1 MKNNKI
7 SGFQWAMTIFVF
19 FVITMAL
26 SIMLRDFQSIIG
38 VKHFIFEVTDLAPLI
53 AAIICILVFKYKKVQ
68 LAGLKFSISLKV
80 IERLLLALILPLVIL
95 IIGMYSFNTFADSF
109 ILLQST
115 GLSVPIT
122 HILIGHILMAFV
134 VEFGFRSYLQNIVET
149 KMNTFFASI
158 VVGLMYSVF
167 SANTTYGTEF
177 AAYNFLYTFSFSMI
191 LGELI
196 RATKGRTIYIATTF
210 HASMTFG
217 LIFLFSEEIG
227 DLFSIKV
234 IAISTAIVAV
244 GYIGLSLIIRG
255 IAYLTT
261 RRNLEELEP
270 NNYLDHVNDDE
281 ETNHTKAEKSSS
293 NIKNAEKTGVATAS
307 TVGIAKNDT
316 ENTVADEP
324 SIHEGTENTVADEPS
339 IHEGTEKTEPQHHI
353 DNQTESNHDEDHDIT
368 SESVESAESVKQAPQ
383 SDDLTNDSNED
394 EKQSLKEPA
403 TYKED
408 RRSSVVIDAEKHIE
422 KTEEQSSDKN
432 K

>member
-1 MKNNKI
+1 
-7 SGFQWAMTIFVF
+7 
-19 FVITMAL
+19 
-26 SIMLRDFQSIIG
+26 
-38 VKHFIFEVTDLAPLI
+38 
-53 AAIICILVFKYKKVQ
+53 
-68 LAGLKFSISLKV
+68 
-80 IERLLLALILPLVIL
+80 
-95 IIGMYSFNTFADSF
+95 MYSFNTFADSF

-281 ETNHTKAEKSSS
+281 ETNHT
-293 NIKNAEKTGVATAS
+293 
-307 TVGIAKNDT
+307 
-316 ENTVADEP
+316 
-324 SIHEGTENTVADEPS
+324 EGK
-339 IHEGTEKTEPQHHI
+339 IFFK
-353 DNQTESNHDEDHDIT
+353 
-368 SESVESAESVKQAPQ
+368 
-383 SDDLTNDSNED
+383 
-394 EKQSLKEPA
+394 
-403 TYKED
+403 Y
-408 RRSSVVIDAEKHIE
+408 
-422 KTEEQSSDKN
+422 
-432 K
+432 

>member
-26 SIMLRDFQSIIG
+26 SIMLRDFQSVIG

-53 AAIICILVFKYKKVQ
+53 AAIICIVIFKYKKVQ

-80 IERLLLALILPLVIL
+80 IERILLALILPLIIL

-196 RATKGRTIYIATTF
+196 RATKGRTIYIVTTF

-281 ETNHTKAEKSSS
+281 ETNHTEAEKSSS
-293 NIKNAEKTGVATAS
+293 NIKDVEKTGVATAS
-307 TVGIAKNDT
+307 TIGIAKNDT

-324 SIHEGTENTVADEPS
+324 SIHEGTE
-339 IHEGTEKTEPQHHI
+339 KTESQHHI

-368 SESVESAESVKQAPQ
+368 SESVESVESVKHAPQ

-394 EKQSLKEPA
+394 ETEQSLKEPA

>member
-1 MKNNKI
+1 MKKNKI

-26 SIMLRDFQSIIG
+26 SIMLRDFQSVIG

-53 AAIICILVFKYKKVQ
+53 AAIICILVFKYKKIQ

-80 IERLLLALILPLVIL
+80 IERLLLALILPLIIL

-281 ETNHTKAEKSSS
+281 ETNHTEAEKSSS
-293 NIKNAEKTGVATAS
+293 NIKDVEKTGVATAS

-316 ENTVADEP
+316 ENTL
-324 SIHEGTENTVADEPS
+324 ADEPS
-339 IHEGTEKTEPQHHI
+339 IHEGTEKTESQHHI
-353 DNQTESNHDEDHDIT
+353 DNLTESNHDEDHDIT
-368 SESVESAESVKQAPQ
+368 SESVESAESVKHAPQ
-383 SDDLTNDSNED
+383 SDDLTSDSNED
-394 EKQSLKEPA
+394 ETEQSLKEPA

>member
-53 AAIICILVFKYKKVQ
+53 TAIICILVFKYKKVQ

-80 IERLLLALILPLVIL
+80 IERLLLALILPLIIL

-281 ETNHTKAEKSSS
+281 ETNHTEAEKSSS
-293 NIKNAEKTGVATAS
+293 NIKDAEKAGVATAS

-316 ENTVADEP
+316 ENTVTDEP
-324 SIHEGTENTVADEPS
+324 N

-368 SESVESAESVKQAPQ
+368 SESVESAESVKHAPQ

-394 EKQSLKEPA
+394 EIQSLKEPA

-432 K
+432 I

>member
-80 IERLLLALILPLVIL
+80 IERLLLALILPLIIL

-255 IAYLTT
+255 VAYLTT

-270 NNYLDHVNDDE
+270 NNYLDHVNDNE
-281 ETNHTKAEKSSS
+281 ETNHTEAEKSSS
-293 NIKNAEKTGVATAS
+293 NIKDAEKTGVATAS

-316 ENTVADEP
+316 EK
-324 SIHEGTENTVADEPS
+324 TVADEPS

-353 DNQTESNHDEDHDIT
+353 DNQTESNHDEHHDIT
-368 SESVESAESVKQAPQ
+368 SESVESAESVKHAPQ

-394 EKQSLKEPA
+394 EIQSLKEPA

>member
-80 IERLLLALILPLVIL
+80 IERLLLALILPLIIL

-281 ETNHTKAEKSSS
+281 ETNHTEAEKSSS
-293 NIKNAEKTGVATAS
+293 NIKDAEKTGVAAAS

-316 ENTVADEP
+316 EKTA
-324 SIHEGTENTVADEPS
+324 ADEPS

-353 DNQTESNHDEDHDIT
+353 DNQTESNHDEHHDIT
-368 SESVESAESVKQAPQ
+368 SESVESAESVKHAPQ

-394 EKQSLKEPA
+394 EIQSLKEPA

>member
-80 IERLLLALILPLVIL
+80 IERLLLALILPLIIL

-270 NNYLDHVNDDE
+270 NNYLDHVNDEE
-281 ETNHTKAEKSSS
+281 ETNHTEAEKSSS
-293 NIKNAEKTGVATAS
+293 NIKDAEKTGVATAS

-324 SIHEGTENTVADEPS
+324 SIHEGTE
-339 IHEGTEKTEPQHHI
+339 KTEPQHHI
-353 DNQTESNHDEDHDIT
+353 DNQTESNHDEHHDIT
-368 SESVESAESVKQAPQ
+368 SESVESAESVKHAPQ

-394 EKQSLKEPA
+394 EIQSLKEPA

>member
-80 IERLLLALILPLVIL
+80 IERLLLALILPLIIL

-281 ETNHTKAEKSSS
+281 ETNHTEAEKSSS

-307 TVGIAKNDT
+307 TVGVAKNDT

-324 SIHEGTENTVADEPS
+324 SIHEGTK
-339 IHEGTEKTEPQHHI
+339 KTEPQHHI
-353 DNQTESNHDEDHDIT
+353 GNQTESNHDEDHDIT

-394 EKQSLKEPA
+394 EIEQSLKEPA

>member
-26 SIMLRDFQSIIG
+26 SIMLRDFQSVIG

-53 AAIICILVFKYKKVQ
+53 AAIICIVIFKYKKVQ

-80 IERLLLALILPLVIL
+80 IERILLALILPLIIL

-281 ETNHTKAEKSSS
+281 ETNHTEAEKSSS
-293 NIKNAEKTGVATAS
+293 NIKDVEKTGVATAS
-307 TVGIAKNDT
+307 TIGIAKNDT

-324 SIHEGTENTVADEPS
+324 SIHEGTE
-339 IHEGTEKTEPQHHI
+339 KTESQHHI

-368 SESVESAESVKQAPQ
+368 SESVESVESVKHAPQ

-394 EKQSLKEPA
+394 ETEQSLKEPA

-422 KTEEQSSDKN
+422 KTEEQSSYKN

>member
-80 IERLLLALILPLVIL
+80 IERLLLALILPLIIL

-281 ETNHTKAEKSSS
+281 ETNHTEAEKSSS
-293 NIKNAEKTGVATAS
+293 NIKDAEKAGVATAS

-316 ENTVADEP
+316 ENTVTDEP
-324 SIHEGTENTVADEPS
+324 N

-368 SESVESAESVKQAPQ
+368 SESVESAESVKHAPQ

-394 EKQSLKEPA
+394 EIQSLKEPA

-422 KTEEQSSDKN
+422 KSEEQSSDKN

>member
-26 SIMLRDFQSIIG
+26 SIMLRDFQSVIG

-53 AAIICILVFKYKKVQ
+53 AAIICILVFKYKKIQ

-80 IERLLLALILPLVIL
+80 IERLLLALILPLIIL

-167 SANTTYGTEF
+167 SANTTYDTEF

-281 ETNHTKAEKSSS
+281 ETNHTEAEKSSS
-293 NIKNAEKTGVATAS
+293 NIKDAEKTGVATAS

-324 SIHEGTENTVADEPS
+324 SIHEGTE
-339 IHEGTEKTEPQHHI
+339 KTESQHHI

-368 SESVESAESVKQAPQ
+368 SKSVESAESVKHAPQ

-394 EKQSLKEPA
+394 ETEQSLKEPA

-408 RRSSVVIDAEKHIE
+408 RHSSVVIDAEKHIE

>member
-26 SIMLRDFQSIIG
+26 SIMLRDFQSVIG

-53 AAIICILVFKYKKVQ
+53 AAIICILVFKYKKIQ

-80 IERLLLALILPLVIL
+80 IERLLLALILPLIIL
-95 IIGMYSFNTFADSF
+95 IIGIYSFNTFADSF

-281 ETNHTKAEKSSS
+281 ETNHTEAEKSSS
-293 NIKNAEKTGVATAS
+293 NIKDAEKTGVATAS

-324 SIHEGTENTVADEPS
+324 SIHEGTE
-339 IHEGTEKTEPQHHI
+339 KTEAQHHI

-368 SESVESAESVKQAPQ
+368 SESVESAESVKHAPQ

-394 EKQSLKEPA
+394 ETEQSLKEPA

>member
-80 IERLLLALILPLVIL
+80 IERLLLALILPLIIL

-255 IAYLTT
+255 IVYLTT

-281 ETNHTKAEKSSS
+281 ETNHTEAEKSSS
-293 NIKNAEKTGVATAS
+293 NIKDAEKTGVATAS
-307 TVGIAKNDT
+307 TVGIAKN
-316 ENTVADEP
+316 
-324 SIHEGTENTVADEPS
+324 
-339 IHEGTEKTEPQHHI
+339 GTEKTEPQHHI
-353 DNQTESNHDEDHDIT
+353 DNQTESNHDEHHDIT
-368 SESVESAESVKQAPQ
+368 SESVESAESVKHAPQ

-394 EKQSLKEPA
+394 EIQSLKEPA

>member
-38 VKHFIFEVTDLAPLI
+38 VKHFIFEVTDLAPLT

-324 SIHEGTENTVADEPS
+324 SIHEGTE
-339 IHEGTEKTEPQHHI
+339 KTEPQHHI

>member
-26 SIMLRDFQSIIG
+26 SIMLRDFQSVIG

-53 AAIICILVFKYKKVQ
+53 AAIICILVFKYKKIQ

-80 IERLLLALILPLVIL
+80 IERLLLALILPLIIL

-167 SANTTYGTEF
+167 SANTTYDTEF

-281 ETNHTKAEKSSS
+281 ETNHTEAEKSSS
-293 NIKNAEKTGVATAS
+293 NIKDAEKTGVATAS

-316 ENTVADEP
+316 ENTA
-324 SIHEGTENTVADEPS
+324 ADEPS
-339 IHEGTEKTEPQHHI
+339 IHEGTEKTESQHHI

-368 SESVESAESVKQAPQ
+368 SKSVESAESVKHAPQ

-394 EKQSLKEPA
+394 ETEQSLKEPA

>member
-26 SIMLRDFQSIIG
+26 SIMLRDFQSVIG

-53 AAIICILVFKYKKVQ
+53 AAIICILVFKYKKIQ

-80 IERLLLALILPLVIL
+80 IERLLLALILPLIIL

-167 SANTTYGTEF
+167 SANTTYDTEF

-281 ETNHTKAEKSSS
+281 ETNHTEAEKSSS
-293 NIKNAEKTGVATAS
+293 NIKDAEKTGVATAS

-324 SIHEGTENTVADEPS
+324 SIHEGTE
-339 IHEGTEKTEPQHHI
+339 KTESQHHI

-368 SESVESAESVKQAPQ
+368 SKSVESAESVKHAPQ

-394 EKQSLKEPA
+394 ETEQSLKEPA

-422 KTEEQSSDKN
+422 KTEEQSPDKN

>member
-26 SIMLRDFQSIIG
+26 SIMLRDFQSVIG

-53 AAIICILVFKYKKVQ
+53 AAIICIVIFKYKKVQ

-80 IERLLLALILPLVIL
+80 IERILLALILPLIIL

-177 AAYNFLYTFSFSMI
+177 EAYNFLYTFSFSMI

-281 ETNHTKAEKSSS
+281 ETNHTEAEKSSS
-293 NIKNAEKTGVATAS
+293 NIKDVEKTGVATAS
-307 TVGIAKNDT
+307 TIGIAKNDT

-324 SIHEGTENTVADEPS
+324 SIHEGTE
-339 IHEGTEKTEPQHHI
+339 KTESQHHI

-368 SESVESAESVKQAPQ
+368 SESVESVESVKHAPQ

-394 EKQSLKEPA
+394 ETEQSLKEPA

>member
-26 SIMLRDFQSIIG
+26 SIMLRDFQSVIG

-53 AAIICILVFKYKKVQ
+53 AAIICIVIFKYKKVQ

-80 IERLLLALILPLVIL
+80 IERILLALILPLIIL

-270 NNYLDHVNDDE
+270 NNYIDHVNDDE
-281 ETNHTKAEKSSS
+281 ETNHTEAEKSSS
-293 NIKNAEKTGVATAS
+293 NIKDVEKTGVATAS
-307 TVGIAKNDT
+307 TIGIAKNDT

-324 SIHEGTENTVADEPS
+324 SIHEGTE
-339 IHEGTEKTEPQHHI
+339 KTESQHHI

-368 SESVESAESVKQAPQ
+368 SESVESVESVKHAPQ

-394 EKQSLKEPA
+394 ETEQSLKEPA

>member
-80 IERLLLALILPLVIL
+80 IERLLLALILPLIIL

-255 IAYLTT
+255 VAYLTT

-281 ETNHTKAEKSSS
+281 ETNHTEAEKSSS
-293 NIKNAEKTGVATAS
+293 NIKDAEKTGVATAS

-316 ENTVADEP
+316 EKTA
-324 SIHEGTENTVADEPS
+324 ADEPS

-353 DNQTESNHDEDHDIT
+353 DNQTESNHDEHHDIT
-368 SESVESAESVKQAPQ
+368 SESVESAESVKHAPQ
-383 SDDLTNDSNED
+383 SDYLTNDSNED
-394 EKQSLKEPA
+394 EIQSLKEPA

>member
-1 MKNNKI
+1 MKKNKI

-26 SIMLRDFQSIIG
+26 SIMLRDFQSVIG

-53 AAIICILVFKYKKVQ
+53 AAIICIVVFKYKKVQ

-80 IERLLLALILPLVIL
+80 IERLLLALILPLIIL

-281 ETNHTKAEKSSS
+281 ETNHTEAEKSSS
-293 NIKNAEKTGVATAS
+293 NIKDVEKTGVATAS

-316 ENTVADEP
+316 ENTL
-324 SIHEGTENTVADEPS
+324 ADEPS
-339 IHEGTEKTEPQHHI
+339 IHEGTEKTESQHHI
-353 DNQTESNHDEDHDIT
+353 DNLTESNHDEDHDIT
-368 SESVESAESVKQAPQ
+368 SESVESAESVKHAPQ

-394 EKQSLKEPA
+394 ETEQSLKEPA

>member
-26 SIMLRDFQSIIG
+26 SIMLRDFQSVIG

-53 AAIICILVFKYKKVQ
+53 AAIICILVFKYKKIQ

-80 IERLLLALILPLVIL
+80 IERLLLALILPLIIL

-167 SANTTYGTEF
+167 SANTTYDTEF

-281 ETNHTKAEKSSS
+281 ETNHTEAEKSSS
-293 NIKNAEKTGVATAS
+293 NIKDAEKTGVATAS

-324 SIHEGTENTVADEPS
+324 SIHEGTE
-339 IHEGTEKTEPQHHI
+339 KTESQHHI

-368 SESVESAESVKQAPQ
+368 SKSVESAESVKHAPQ

-394 EKQSLKEPA
+394 ETEQSLKEPA

-408 RRSSVVIDAEKHIE
+408 RRSSVVIDAEKHIK

>member
-80 IERLLLALILPLVIL
+80 IERLLLALILPLIIL

-255 IAYLTT
+255 IVYLTT

-281 ETNHTKAEKSSS
+281 ETNHTEAEKSSS
-293 NIKNAEKTGVATAS
+293 NIKDAEKTGVATAS
-307 TVGIAKNDT
+307 TVGLAKNDT

-324 SIHEGTENTVADEPS
+324 SIHEGTEKIEA
-339 IHEGTEKTEPQHHI
+339 QHHI
-353 DNQTESNHDEDHDIT
+353 DNQTESNHDEDHEIT
-368 SESVESAESVKQAPQ
+368 LESVESAESVKHAPQ

-394 EKQSLKEPA
+394 EIQSLKEPA

>member
-26 SIMLRDFQSIIG
+26 SIMLRDFQSVIG

-53 AAIICILVFKYKKVQ
+53 AAIICIVIFKYKKVQ

-80 IERLLLALILPLVIL
+80 IERILLALILPLIIL

-134 VEFGFRSYLQNIVET
+134 VEFGVRSYLQNIVET

-281 ETNHTKAEKSSS
+281 ETNHTEAEKSSS
-293 NIKNAEKTGVATAS
+293 NIKDVEKTGVATAS
-307 TVGIAKNDT
+307 TIGIAKNDT

-324 SIHEGTENTVADEPS
+324 SIHEGTE
-339 IHEGTEKTEPQHHI
+339 KTESQHHI

-368 SESVESAESVKQAPQ
+368 SESVESVESVKHAPQ

-394 EKQSLKEPA
+394 ETEQSLKEPA

>member
-26 SIMLRDFQSIIG
+26 SIMLRDFQSVIG

-53 AAIICILVFKYKKVQ
+53 AAIICILVFKYKKIQ

-80 IERLLLALILPLVIL
+80 IERLLLALILPLIIL

-167 SANTTYGTEF
+167 SANTTYDTEF

-281 ETNHTKAEKSSS
+281 ETNHTEAEKSSS
-293 NIKNAEKTGVATAS
+293 NIKDAEKTGVATAS

-324 SIHEGTENTVADEPS
+324 SIHEGTE
-339 IHEGTEKTEPQHHI
+339 KTESQHHI

-368 SESVESAESVKQAPQ
+368 SESVESAEPVKHAPQ

-394 EKQSLKEPA
+394 ETEQSLKEPA

>member
-80 IERLLLALILPLVIL
+80 IERLLLALILPLIIL

-281 ETNHTKAEKSSS
+281 ETNHTETEKSSS
-293 NIKNAEKTGVATAS
+293 NIKDAEKTGVATAS
-307 TVGIAKNDT
+307 TVGVAKNDT

-324 SIHEGTENTVADEPS
+324 SIHEGTEKQNL
-339 IHEGTEKTEPQHHI
+339 
-353 DNQTESNHDEDHDIT
+353 NIT
-368 SESVESAESVKQAPQ
+368 
-383 SDDLTNDSNED
+383 
-394 EKQSLKEPA
+394 
-403 TYKED
+403 
-408 RRSSVVIDAEKHIE
+408 
-422 KTEEQSSDKN
+422 
-432 K
+432 

>member
-80 IERLLLALILPLVIL
+80 IERLLLALILPLIIL

-281 ETNHTKAEKSSS
+281 ETNHTEAEKSSS
-293 NIKNAEKTGVATAS
+293 NIKDAEKTGVATAS
-307 TVGIAKNDT
+307 TIGIAKNDT
-316 ENTVADEP
+316 EKTA
-324 SIHEGTENTVADEPS
+324 ADEPS

-353 DNQTESNHDEDHDIT
+353 DNQTESNHDEHHDIT
-368 SESVESAESVKQAPQ
+368 SESVESAESVKHAPQ

-394 EKQSLKEPA
+394 EIQSLKEPA

>member
-26 SIMLRDFQSIIG
+26 SIMLRDFQSVIG

-53 AAIICILVFKYKKVQ
+53 AAIICIVIFKYKKVQ

-80 IERLLLALILPLVIL
+80 IERILLALILPLIIL

-177 AAYNFLYTFSFSMI
+177 AVYNFLYTFSFSMI

-281 ETNHTKAEKSSS
+281 ETNHTEAEKSSS
-293 NIKNAEKTGVATAS
+293 NIKDVEKTGVATAS
-307 TVGIAKNDT
+307 TIGIAKNDT

-324 SIHEGTENTVADEPS
+324 SIHEGTE
-339 IHEGTEKTEPQHHI
+339 KTESQHHI

-368 SESVESAESVKQAPQ
+368 SESVESVESVKHAPQ

-394 EKQSLKEPA
+394 ETEQSLKEPA

>member
-80 IERLLLALILPLVIL
+80 IERLLLALILPLIIL

-255 IAYLTT
+255 IVYLTT

-281 ETNHTKAEKSSS
+281 ETNHTEAEKSSS
-293 NIKNAEKTGVATAS
+293 NIKDAEKTGVATAS

-316 ENTVADEP
+316 EKTA
-324 SIHEGTENTVADEPS
+324 ADEPS

-353 DNQTESNHDEDHDIT
+353 DNQTESNHDEHHDIT
-368 SESVESAESVKQAPQ
+368 SESVESAESVKHAPQ

-394 EKQSLKEPA
+394 KIQSLKEPA

>member
-26 SIMLRDFQSIIG
+26 SIMLRDFQSVIG

-53 AAIICILVFKYKKVQ
+53 AAIICIVIFKYKKVQ

-80 IERLLLALILPLVIL
+80 IERILLALILPLIIL

-234 IAISTAIVAV
+234 IAISTAIVVV

-281 ETNHTKAEKSSS
+281 ETNHTEAEKSSS
-293 NIKNAEKTGVATAS
+293 NIKDVEKTGVATAS
-307 TVGIAKNDT
+307 TIGIAKNDT

-324 SIHEGTENTVADEPS
+324 SIHEGTE
-339 IHEGTEKTEPQHHI
+339 KTESQHHI

-368 SESVESAESVKQAPQ
+368 SESVESVESVKHAPQ

-394 EKQSLKEPA
+394 ETEQSLKEPA

>member
-1 MKNNKI
+1 MKKNKI

-26 SIMLRDFQSIIG
+26 SIMLRDFQSVIG

-53 AAIICILVFKYKKVQ
+53 AAIICILVFKYKKIQ

-80 IERLLLALILPLVIL
+80 IERLLLALILPLIIL

-281 ETNHTKAEKSSS
+281 ETNHTEAEKSSS
-293 NIKNAEKTGVATAS
+293 NIKDVEKTGVATAS

-316 ENTVADEP
+316 ENTL
-324 SIHEGTENTVADEPS
+324 ADEPS
-339 IHEGTEKTEPQHHI
+339 IHEGTEKTESQHHI

-368 SESVESAESVKQAPQ
+368 SESVESAESVKHAPQ

>member
-80 IERLLLALILPLVIL
+80 IERLLLALILPLIIL

-281 ETNHTKAEKSSS
+281 ETNHTEAEKSSS

-307 TVGIAKNDT
+307 TVGVAKNDT

-324 SIHEGTENTVADEPS
+324 SIY
-339 IHEGTEKTEPQHHI
+339 EGTEKTEPQHHI
-353 DNQTESNHDEDHDIT
+353 GNQTESNHDEDHDIT

-394 EKQSLKEPA
+394 EIEQSLKEPA

>member
-7 SGFQWAMTIFVF
+7 SGFHWAMTIFVF

-80 IERLLLALILPLVIL
+80 IERLLLALILPLIIL

-255 IAYLTT
+255 IVYLTT

-281 ETNHTKAEKSSS
+281 ETNHTEAEKSSS
-293 NIKNAEKTGVATAS
+293 NIKDAEKTGVATAS

-316 ENTVADEP
+316 EKTA
-324 SIHEGTENTVADEPS
+324 ADEPS

-353 DNQTESNHDEDHDIT
+353 DNQTESNHDEHHDIT
-368 SESVESAESVKQAPQ
+368 SESVESAESVKHAPQ

-394 EKQSLKEPA
+394 EIQSLKEPA

>member
-26 SIMLRDFQSIIG
+26 SIMLRDFQSVIG

-53 AAIICILVFKYKKVQ
+53 AAIICILVFKYKKIQ

-80 IERLLLALILPLVIL
+80 IERLLLALILPLIIL

-122 HILIGHILMAFV
+122 HILIGHILMAFA

-167 SANTTYGTEF
+167 SANTTYDTEF

-281 ETNHTKAEKSSS
+281 ETNHTEAEKSSS
-293 NIKNAEKTGVATAS
+293 NIKDAEKTGVATAS

-324 SIHEGTENTVADEPS
+324 SIHEGTE
-339 IHEGTEKTEPQHHI
+339 KTESQHHI

-368 SESVESAESVKQAPQ
+368 SKSVESAESVKHAPQ
-383 SDDLTNDSNED
+383 SDDLTNDSDED
-394 EKQSLKEPA
+394 ETEQSLKEPA

>member
-26 SIMLRDFQSIIG
+26 SIMLRDFQSVIG

-53 AAIICILVFKYKKVQ
+53 AAIICIVIFKYKKVQ

-80 IERLLLALILPLVIL
+80 IERILLALILPLIIL

-210 HASMTFG
+210 HASMTFA

-281 ETNHTKAEKSSS
+281 ETNHTEAEKSSS
-293 NIKNAEKTGVATAS
+293 NIKDVEKTGVATAS
-307 TVGIAKNDT
+307 TIGIAKNDT

-324 SIHEGTENTVADEPS
+324 SIHEGTE
-339 IHEGTEKTEPQHHI
+339 KTESQHHI

-368 SESVESAESVKQAPQ
+368 SESVESVESVKHAPQ

-394 EKQSLKEPA
+394 ETEQSLKEPA

>member
-26 SIMLRDFQSIIG
+26 SIMLRDFQSVIG

-53 AAIICILVFKYKKVQ
+53 AAIICIVIFKYKKVQ

-80 IERLLLALILPLVIL
+80 IERILLALILPLIIL

-196 RATKGRTIYIATTF
+196 IATKGRTIYIATTF

-281 ETNHTKAEKSSS
+281 ETNHTEAEKSSS
-293 NIKNAEKTGVATAS
+293 NIKDVEKTGVATAS
-307 TVGIAKNDT
+307 TIGIAKNDT

-324 SIHEGTENTVADEPS
+324 SIHEGTE
-339 IHEGTEKTEPQHHI
+339 KTESQHHI

-368 SESVESAESVKQAPQ
+368 SESVESVESVKHAPQ

-394 EKQSLKEPA
+394 ETEQSLKEPA

>member
-80 IERLLLALILPLVIL
+80 IERLLLALILPLIIL

-167 SANTTYGTEF
+167 SANTTYGIEF

-255 IAYLTT
+255 IVYLTT

-281 ETNHTKAEKSSS
+281 ETNHTEAEKSSS
-293 NIKNAEKTGVATAS
+293 NIKDAEKTGVATAS

-316 ENTVADEP
+316 EKTA
-324 SIHEGTENTVADEPS
+324 ADEPS

-353 DNQTESNHDEDHDIT
+353 DNQTESNHDEHHDIT
-368 SESVESAESVKQAPQ
+368 SESVESAESVKHAPQ

-394 EKQSLKEPA
+394 EIQSLKEPA

>member
-26 SIMLRDFQSIIG
+26 SIMLRDFQSVIG

-53 AAIICILVFKYKKVQ
+53 AAIICILVFKYKKIQ

-80 IERLLLALILPLVIL
+80 IERLLLALILPLIIL

-167 SANTTYGTEF
+167 SANTTYDTEF

-281 ETNHTKAEKSSS
+281 ETNHTEAEKSSS
-293 NIKNAEKTGVATAS
+293 NIKDAEKTGVATAS

-324 SIHEGTENTVADEPS
+324 SIHEGTE
-339 IHEGTEKTEPQHHI
+339 KTESQHHI

-368 SESVESAESVKQAPQ
+368 SKSVESAESVKHAPQ

-394 EKQSLKEPA
+394 ETEQSLKEPA

-422 KTEEQSSDKN
+422 KTEEQPSDKN

>member
-1 MKNNKI
+1 
-7 SGFQWAMTIFVF
+7 
-19 FVITMAL
+19 
-26 SIMLRDFQSIIG
+26 
-38 VKHFIFEVTDLAPLI
+38 
-53 AAIICILVFKYKKVQ
+53 
-68 LAGLKFSISLKV
+68 
-80 IERLLLALILPLVIL
+80 
-95 IIGMYSFNTFADSF
+95 
-109 ILLQST
+109 
-115 GLSVPIT
+115 
-122 HILIGHILMAFV
+122 MAFV

-255 IAYLTT
+255 VAYLTT

-281 ETNHTKAEKSSS
+281 ETNHTEAEKSSS
-293 NIKNAEKTGVATAS
+293 NIKDAEKTGVATAS

-316 ENTVADEP
+316 EK
-324 SIHEGTENTVADEPS
+324 TVADEPS

-353 DNQTESNHDEDHDIT
+353 DNQTESNHDEHHDIT
-368 SESVESAESVKQAPQ
+368 SESVESAESVKHAPQ

-394 EKQSLKEPA
+394 EIQSLKEPA

>member
-26 SIMLRDFQSIIG
+26 SIMLRDFQSVIG

-53 AAIICILVFKYKKVQ
+53 AAIICIVIFKYKKVQ

-80 IERLLLALILPLVIL
+80 IERILLALILPLIIL

-255 IAYLTT
+255 ITYLTT

-281 ETNHTKAEKSSS
+281 ETNHTEAEKPSS
-293 NIKNAEKTGVATAS
+293 NIKDVEKTGVATAS
-307 TVGIAKNDT
+307 TIGIAKNDT

-324 SIHEGTENTVADEPS
+324 SIHEGTE
-339 IHEGTEKTEPQHHI
+339 KTESQHHI

-368 SESVESAESVKQAPQ
+368 SESVESVESVKHAPQ

-394 EKQSLKEPA
+394 ETEQSLKEPA

-408 RRSSVVIDAEKHIE
+408 RRSSVVIDAEKYIE